1 LVSYAFVVS
10 LGVLVV
16 LYGTVV
22 FRQLTGRGPEIAFLF
37 LAAALVLVL
46 GGVLTPLEAL
56 LAVSYPVLA
65 LLLGMFIFVVAL
77 DRAGA
82 LGHLAAWMASRAR
95 RPEDLPFYLFLGMGL
110 LSTLILNDALAV
122 LGVPL
127 LLALARRLK
136 VPPIPLLLTLA
147 YAVTVGSVLTP
158 LGNPQ
163 NLLVALDS
171 GMPDPMGNFVLYL
184 ALPTTVNLLLGGWLV
199 RRWFRDR
206 MGASREEFDRWRA
219 HPPRFLPPGDWAA
232 RLSRHPSVAIFPVTM
247 GVLLTFSVGG
257 ALRLLPALPIEE
269 IVLGGAVVALLLE
282 PGRRVILR
290 SVDYV
295 TLLRFV
301 GLFVVMAAAGQGGV
315 VGALAHALSFS
326 SPVQGHA
333 TPTGL
338 GSFMLSTVGG
348 VQIFSN
354 VPWVALSIPLLTAQG
369 YGSGTVVAWLSLA
382 SASTLAGNLTFL
394 GAASNLIIV
403 NQAERSGVRLRLG
416 EFVRYGGPLTAL
428 TLAVTYLFLLSHL

>member
-1 LVSYAFVVS
+1 MVSYAFPVS
-10 LGVLVV
+10 LGVLVALSGAVV
-16 LYGTVV
+16 L
-22 FRQLTGRGPEIAFLF
+22 RQLTGRGPPVAFLF
-37 LAAALVLVL
+37 LGAAFVLVVA
-46 GGVLTPLEAL
+46 GVLTPLQAA

-65 LLLGMFIFVVAL
+65 LLLGMFLFVVAL

-82 LGHLAAWMASRAR
+82 LSHLAAWIASRAR
-95 RPEDLPFYLFLGMGL
+95 RPEDLPLYLFLGMGL

-127 LLALARRLK
+127 LLALARKLK

-184 ALPTTVNLLLGGWLV
+184 ALPTAVNLVLGGWLL
-199 RRWFRDR
+199 RRWFRSR
-206 MGASREEFDRWRA
+206 MAASRQEFDRWRA
-219 HPPRFLPPGDWAA
+219 EPPRLFPPGDWGS
-232 RLSRHPSVAIFPVTM
+232 RLSRHPSVAIFPATL
-247 GVLLTFSVGG
+247 GVLLTFSIGG
-257 ALRLLPALPIEE
+257 TLHLLPALPIEE
-269 IVLGGAVVALLLE
+269 IILGGALIALLLE
-282 PGRRVILR
+282 PGRKAIVL

-295 TLLRFV
+295 TLLLFV
-301 GLFVVMAAAGQGGV
+301 GLFVVMAAEVQGGV
-315 VGALAHALSFS
+315 VGVLARALSFS

-333 TPTGL
+333 TPVGL
-338 GSFMLSTVGG
+338 GSFMLGTVGA
-348 VQIFSN
+348 VQVFSN

-369 YGSGTVVAWLSLA
+369 YGSTTVVAWLTLA

-428 TLAVTYLFLLSHL
+428 TVAVTYLFLLFHL